1 MPTPL
6 LPRKSFDSLSRYA
19 FLSVLLI
26 SLSGC
31 LIEKPPVIPPKPPTP
46 SISDQIKTLEDNGT
60 IPKLDRST
68 DIKGPDANNNG
79 VRDDIDAWIAT
90 LPITEVQKKA
100 AIQTAIGLQKTLLV
114 DLNDKVALKALDDE
128 SMLSTVCLGD
138 AYMPE
143 YKESFKLSSKIEAMT
158 ANTKERAK
166 LYILYNN
173 ARSGT
178 STKLPNSYTCN

>member
-1 MPTPL
+1 MRTPL
-6 LPRKSFDSLSRYA
+6 LPQNALYRLSRYA
-19 FLSVLLI
+19 LLSILFA
-26 SLSGC
+26 SLTGC
-31 LIEKPPVIPPKPPTP
+31 LIEKPPVVPPNPPTP
-46 SISDQIKTLEDNGT
+46 SLANQIKTLEDNGT

-90 LPITEVQKKA
+90 LPITEIQKKA

-114 DLNDKVALKALDDE
+114 DLNDKIALQAVWDE
-128 SMLSTVCLGD
+128 SMLSTVCLSD

-166 LYILYNN
+166 RYILYN
-173 ARSGT
+173 AASSGS
-178 STKLPNSYTCN
+178 STKLPNSYSCN